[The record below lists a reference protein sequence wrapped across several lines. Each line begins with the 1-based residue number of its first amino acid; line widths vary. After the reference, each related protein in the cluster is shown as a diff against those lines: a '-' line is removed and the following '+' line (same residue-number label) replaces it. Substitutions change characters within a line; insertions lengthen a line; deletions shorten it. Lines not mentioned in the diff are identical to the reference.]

1 MDEEFENFNDQ
12 DEEWLTELEI
22 RATDLENELFDW
34 REAHARELADTSY
47 GRDGAPRR
55 TRDARTGAL
64 PAQSQQAQSQQAQ
77 SQQAQSQQAQSEQAR
92 PKQTQPKQTLPR
104 QAAPKQAPP
113 RGPQPRVALHHVI
126 EDEDPQQDDDLTTFV
141 RTGDRPGWP
150 HSGRG
155 GTPTRERTQALIDR
169 GRRSAGRAGMSRTRK
184 IMFGVAGLAVI
195 AIASVFLFRSNASW
209 PASVATVQSEITT
222 ACQNPNVASEP
233 GQVNFACDKTTSQ
246 ILWVFSLMTSDNNPQ
261 YTDAQTGRQGL
272 EPITPTQ
279 GGEVAWSL
287 DLHHPYNPYDP
298 VDSLE
303 VAARAINNIIGG
315 ATLTSANGKPAV
327 QPGLES
333 NPGNCAKYTGSSAV
347 VARAGFPSVCAQPLA
362 TTTGQAALVADAYK
376 QWVVGA
382 TAAEA
387 YDVSVL
393 FANANNPGNAQVQ
406 AILKTL
412 PGAG

>member
-1 MDEEFENFNDQ
+1 MDENFENFNDQ

-22 RATDLENELFDW
+22 RAADLENELFDW
-34 REAHARELADTSY
+34 REAHARELTETSY
-47 GRDGAPRR
+47 GRDGAPGK
-55 TRDARTGAL
+55 TRDTRNGAL
-64 PAQSQQAQSQQAQ
+64 RAQ
-77 SQQAQSQQAQSEQAR
+77 
-92 PKQTQPKQTLPR
+92 PR
-104 QAAPKQAPP
+104 QAPP
-113 RGPQPRVALHHVI
+113 RQTPPRGARPGEALHHVI
-126 EDEDPQQDDDLTTFV
+126 EDEDLEQNDELTTIIRPRA
-141 RTGDRPGWP
+141 RTGARPGWP
-150 HSGRG
+150 QSGRG
-155 GTPTRERTQALIDR
+155 GPSAGERTQALIDR
-169 GRRSAGRAGMSRTRK
+169 GRRSAGRARKSRFRK
-184 IMFGVAGLAVI
+184 IVLGGAGLAAVV
-195 AIASVFLFRSNASW
+195 AIASVLLFRTNPSW
-209 PASVATVQSEITT
+209 PPSVATVQSEITT

-233 GQVNFACDKTTSQ
+233 GQVNFACGKTTSQ
-246 ILWVFSLMTSDNNPQ
+246 VLWVFALMTSGDNPQ
-261 YTDAQTGRQGL
+261 YTEAKSGRLGL

-298 VDSLE
+298 VDSLA

-333 NPGNCAKYTGSSAV
+333 TPANCARYTGSSAV
-347 VARAGFPSVCAQPLA
+347 VAHAGFPSLCAQPVS

-382 TAAEA
+382 TPAAA

-393 FANANNPGNAQVQ
+393 YANANDPGNAQVQ